1 MSTAPLSLM
10 HLGSYPTPVQRID
23 RLSAPGSTLWVKRD
37 DLSAALYG
45 GNKVRKL
52 EHLLADARARGA
64 TRLVTVG
71 AAGSH
76 HVLATTI
83 FGKRAGFEVDA
94 VLVPQP
100 RNDAVVETLR
110 ASLAQGVHAWPAPSW
125 SQVPWLVLRR
135 RLAGAYYVSLG
146 GSSVAGS
153 MAFVDAA
160 RELATQVRK
169 GELPEP
175 DAIVVAV
182 GSGGTAAGLAAG
194 LEVAGMKTRVVGV
207 VVAAPMWFV
216 RWSTRRMARVCLR
229 RAGGEASRAA
239 THARLEIE
247 TRWCG
252 DGYGLPTPAGVR
264 ALDAAAS
271 VGLRLDTTYTAKA
284 FAAALDLVA
293 KGRDANV
300 LFWNTLSSAPMS
312 ALLEAAPAED
322 AIEPRVRRL
331 LR

>member
-1 MSTAPLSLM
+1 MSTAPLLRF
-10 HLGSYPTPVQRID
+10 GTYPTPVE
-23 RLSAPGSTLWVKRD
+23 RLDALSKPGATLWVKRD
-37 DLSAALYG
+37 DRSSPIYG

-52 EHLLADARARGA
+52 DHVLADARARGA
-64 TRLVTVG
+64 TRLVTIG

-83 FGKRAGFEVDA
+83 FGKRAGLEVDA
-94 VLVPQP
+94 ILVPQP
-100 RNDAVVETLR
+100 RNERAVRTLR
-110 ASLAQGVHAWPAPSW
+110 ASLAQGAHAWPAESW
-125 SQVPWLVLRR
+125 SMVPWLVLRR
-135 RLAGAYYVSLG
+135 RLAGAYYIPIG

-153 MAFVDAA
+153 MAYVDAA
-160 RELATQVRK
+160 RELAAQVRAR
-169 GELPEP
+169 EMPEP

-207 VVAAPMWFV
+207 VIATPMGFV

-229 RAGGEASRAA
+229 RAGGEGAHAA
-239 THARLEIE
+239 MRARLELDS
-247 TRWCG
+247 RWCG
-252 DGYGLPTPAGVR
+252 EGYGLPTPEGAR

-271 VGLRLDTTYTAKA
+271 AGLALDATYTSKA
-284 FAAALDLVA
+284 FAAALDLIA
-293 KGRDANV
+293 KGRHANI

-312 ALLEAAPAED
+312 ALVEAAPAED
-322 AIEPRVRRL
+322 ALDPRVRRL